1 MECRLL
7 ELDLRTVIVLNAAVM
22 LLMSL
27 GLMVAVRNYLGRVPG
42 VGRWVVAALLLSAI
56 WLLTFLRGTVPDRL
70 LAGLGTCVVG
80 LVAALFFHALVD
92 FRGSKKPVR
101 WAYGLA
107 ALNAALVPGYLRIR
121 ETEGQVA
128 AAAFAGRVL
137 GSVSLILIGIA
148 VVLTLLMPLTIA
160 LLAPGFAGRDA
171 LQLAITDARLMMPYF
186 AFVGPVTVMMGV
198 LNAEHRFVLTAF
210 SPVLF
215 NVTLIAV
222 LVVLLMW
229 RHDAMMS
236 ATIIS
241 GAVGIAGCL
250 QMLILIQR
258 RPWRSGGIRSSID
271 LSPAGAAHHISHRA

>member
-1 MECRLL
+1 M
-7 ELDLRTVIVLNAAVM
+7 
-22 LLMSL
+22 
-27 GLMVAVRNYLGRVPG
+27 
-42 VGRWVVAALLLSAI
+42 
-56 WLLTFLRGTVPDRL
+56 
-70 LAGLGTCVVG
+70 
-80 LVAALFFHALVD
+80 
-92 FRGSKKPVR
+92 
-101 WAYGLA
+101 
-107 ALNAALVPGYLRIR
+107 
-121 ETEGQVA
+121 
-128 AAAFAGRVL
+128 
-137 GSVSLILIGIA
+137 SLILIGIA
-148 VVLTLLMPLTIA
+148 IVLTLLMPLVIA

-215 NVTLIAV
+215 NVTLIVV
-222 LVVLLMW
+222 LTVLLMW

-258 RPWRSGGIRSSID
+258 RPWRSGIATPIKISFDSQIRGFFRKGD
-271 LSPAGAAHHISHRA
+271 RA